1 MTTKKKAKRYSQKAI
16 AAWRKMLFHKLSMW
30 DACRELELA
39 LKRDCDSG
47 ADAFDTVA
55 SGFGDA
61 ADAMRADN
69 ESLDY
74 YVQRCCG
81 EEGGDDYC

>member
-1 MTTKKKAKRYSQKAI
+1 MQTDSQKFTPA
-16 AAWRKMLFHKLSMW
+16 AKDAWRRMLFHKLSMW

-47 ADAFDTVA
+47 HEYFDSLA

-61 ADAMRADN
+61 GNAWLAD
-69 ESLDY
+69 EYSLRRF
-74 YVQRCCG
+74 VEECCT
-81 EEGGDDYC
+81 EEIDDYD